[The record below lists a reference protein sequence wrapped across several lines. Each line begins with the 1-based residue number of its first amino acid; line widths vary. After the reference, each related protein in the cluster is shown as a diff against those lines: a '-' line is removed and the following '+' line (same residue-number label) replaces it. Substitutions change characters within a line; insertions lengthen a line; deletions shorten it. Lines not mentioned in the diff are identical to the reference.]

1 MTRGRNARTP
11 RDIPVTGW
19 KDVALRLK
27 TKLGSEQ
34 LNLVS
39 AGVAFYA
46 LLAIF
51 PGITAL
57 VALAGLV
64 LSPANVTEQVEAAT
78 RLIPDEAA
86 GIILDQAVAVTGS
99 GQQGLGVAFGLSLA
113 LALYSASRGVNSLID
128 GLNVAYDETETRGFF
143 KKQFVSIGLTIAL
156 FTGLVIAM
164 VTVVALPLILAQL
177 GLPDWLT
184 TILLMIRWLI
194 LAALTLLGLAVVY
207 RLGPARR
214 RAEWQWVTHGAVV
227 CCVIWMTASI
237 ILSIYVSNFGNYNE
251 TFGSMAGVIILLLWL
266 WISAFSVLIG
276 AALNAEAEAQTRI
289 DSTTGPDRPM
299 GERGAVKADHLGRI
313 APSSQGTAGD

>member
-64 LSPANVTEQVEAAT
+64 LSPANVAEQMEAAT

-86 GIILDQAVAVTGS
+86 GDDLVANG
-99 GQQGLGVAFGLSLA
+99 
-113 LALYSASRGVNSLID
+113 RGDL
-128 GLNVAYDETETRGFF
+128 RGE
-143 KKQFVSIGLTIAL
+143 V
-156 FTGLVIAM
+156 
-164 VTVVALPLILAQL
+164 
-177 GLPDWLT
+177 
-184 TILLMIRWLI
+184 
-194 LAALTLLGLAVVY
+194 
-207 RLGPARR
+207 
-214 RAEWQWVTHGAVV
+214 
-227 CCVIWMTASI
+227 
-237 ILSIYVSNFGNYNE
+237 LSIVGINF
-251 TFGSMAGVIILLLWL
+251 
-266 WISAFSVLIG
+266 
-276 AALNAEAEAQTRI
+276 
-289 DSTTGPDRPM
+289 
-299 GERGAVKADHLGRI
+299 HLSDI
-313 APSSQGTAGD
+313 